1 MKHDFSKQKAQNI
14 FLNLVQNEMKPET
27 SKEKYSSFVFT
38 IYAKQPIEYTHM
50 HFSEYFN
57 DAYIIFVEKNRICC
71 LSEIS

>member
-38 IYAKQPIEYTHM
+38 IYTKQPIEFTHM
-50 HFSEYFN
+50 YFAN
-57 DAYIIFVEKNRICC
+57 VSMILVSFWKKTTISC
-71 LSEIS
+71 LSQIN